1 MGSFQ
6 VNSVIYTLALGFMFL
21 FFIFIFLSAVGIC
34 KVGFSLFAFLVL
46 SVWLDHEAKV
56 FGQTLILVLL

>member
-6 VNSVIYTLALGFMFL
+6 VNSVIYTLALGFVFL

-34 KVGFSLFAFLVL
+34 NVGFSLFAFLVL
-46 SVWLDHEAKV
+46 SVLLDQEAQV
-56 FGQTLILVLL
+56 FGQM